1 MQDLVDLLAER
12 HGMDKKDA
20 DGFVKEFFLLIK
32 QALESDRSVKIKGL
46 GTFKLVDVESRE
58 SVHVNTGERFQI
70 EGHTKISFTPDTAL
84 RDIVNKPFAHF
95 ETVVL
100 NENTV
105 LEDILVEEQEEESD
119 EVVESAPNESDAT
132 IIVEEPLQ
140 IVEEPLQIVDE
151 PLQEEAIAPAVEELP
166 TTIVAETVETS
177 APEVAEVVEP
187 QFSTEEII
195 ANELQKAE
203 REFGTPQKA
212 TQQKEK
218 EGKSAVPYLVA
229 IIVFVLLLCGSAL
242 FFIYYPDLFSSDGQN
257 EVVQRTNPQP
267 IVEQPVP
274 QQEER
279 FDTLAAVK
287 DTVAEVVPEVKKV
300 MPDKPLTEVSAPAKD
315 NTKKSA
321 AATLPVKPD
330 SVSYKISGTKTTH
343 TVKEGETLTRVSLRF
358 YGTKDLW
365 PYIVQ
370 HNRDIIKNPDNVPYG
385 TILRIPELVKR

>member
-1 MQDLVDLLAER
+1 MNEKLNVQDLVDLLAER

-140 IVEEPLQIVDE
+140 IVEEPLQ
-151 PLQEEAIAPAVEELP
+151 EEAIATVEESP

-203 REFGTPQKA
+203 REFGAPQKA

-218 EGKSAVPYLVA
+218 VEKSAVPYLVA

-242 FFIYYPDLFSSDGQN
+242 FFIYYPDLFSSDSQN
-257 EVVQRTNPQP
+257 EVVQRTDPQP

>member
-140 IVEEPLQIVDE
+140 IVEEPLQ
-151 PLQEEAIAPAVEELP
+151 EEAIATPVEESP

-203 REFGTPQKA
+203 REFGAPQKA

-242 FFIYYPDLFSSDGQN
+242 FFIYYPDLFSSDSQN
-257 EVVQRTNPQP
+257 EVVQRTDPQP
-267 IVEQPVP
+267 IVEQPVL

-279 FDTLAAVK
+279 FDTLAAAK